1 MGPAA
6 TCSAGWSR
14 DGLSAE
20 RSARRS
26 AVARVEREA
35 QEHLDRMM
43 AEEERTR
50 RMKALEEKDEWCM
63 RSKHSRRRN
72 WSRSFQGL
80 SEKDKELA
88 DDRSALQAKREGLNK
103 EVKRFK
109 QQESRIQQREQA
121 AKSKE
126 GELTQKMSEYQERL
140 EVVGGLSVDE
150 AREQMMELL
159 LVRFGLV
166 QPLWCAQREPVP
178 KRSPIAKQKR

>member
-1 MGPAA
+1 MGYL
-6 TCSAGWSR
+6 
-14 DGLSAE
+14 LSG
-20 RSARRS
+20 SARRS

-50 RMKALEEKDEWCM
+50 RMKVLEEKDEWYAV
-63 RSKHSRRRN
+63 KA
-72 WSRSFQGL
+72 QQEKELEQKLLGL

-150 AREQMMELL
+150 AREQMMELAGEVRARSAA
-159 LVRFGLV
+159 LVR
-166 QPLWCAQREPVP
+166 AQREPVP
-178 KRSPIAKQKR
+178 KRSLIAKQKR